1 MYLFKSNGVLLHKC
15 CNLIGYASPYQ
26 FLDRQQVKQVVL
38 QNKIKTGACLVAKF
52 LTTSRF
58 IPKTKKIMPP
68 WFLCMTVDLEV
79 AVIDYVMTEILDL
92 SQYLTNCSPTPPLT
106 QH

>member
-1 MYLFKSNGVLLHKC
+1 
-15 CNLIGYASPYQ
+15 
-26 FLDRQQVKQVVL
+26 
-38 QNKIKTGACLVAKF
+38 
-52 LTTSRF
+52 
-58 IPKTKKIMPP
+58 MPP

-106 QH
+106 QHQP

>member
-1 MYLFKSNGVLLHKC
+1 
-15 CNLIGYASPYQ
+15 
-26 FLDRQQVKQVVL
+26 
-38 QNKIKTGACLVAKF
+38 
-52 LTTSRF
+52 
-58 IPKTKKIMPP
+58 MPP

-92 SQYLTNCSPTPPLT
+92 SQYLTNCFTNPPLT